1 MLTLTLVKEHLKIES
16 DDTAEDTILQ
26 LYLDASLDTAS
37 EWIGI
42 DIVNDETLKP
52 SIVAGCLMFIGT
64 LYQHRA
70 DVSELTLS
78 KVPLAVERCWNIH
91 RDHGV
96 Y

>member
-1 MLTLTLVKEHLKIES
+1 MITLSLVKEHLKIES
-16 DDTAEDTILQ
+16 DDDTEDTLLQ

-42 DIVNDETLKP
+42 TVINDRGLKP
-52 SIVAGCLMFIGT
+52 SIKAGCLMFIGT
-64 LYQHRA
+64 MYQHRA
-70 DVSELTLS
+70 DVSELTLY

-91 RDHGV
+91 RQHEV